1 MPLNAMTLPNA
12 KAASKGRGKVA
23 EAKVAAA
30 LKNVPECVAKRIP
43 DAKAGSFVAVAG
55 DFSVKYRGRAYL
67 LEVKQTDHNF
77 RLPHGNVSLRQI
89 ALMRKSMMA
98 WVICW
103 VLVYHAK
110 LDAWRAVDVE
120 FLRTRTGGSW
130 DLSEYATRSLNAV
143 IEDTLNC

>member
-1 MPLNAMTLPNA
+1 MPLNTITLLKA
-12 KAASKGRGKVA
+12 KASSKGRGKVA

-55 DFSVKYRGRAYL
+55 DFSVKYRGRSFL
-67 LEVKQTDHNF
+67 LEVKQTDHDF

-98 WVICW
+98 GVVCW

-110 LDAWRAVDVE
+110 LDAWRLIDVE
-120 FLRTRTGGSW
+120 SLRTRVGGSW
-130 DLSEYATRSLNAV
+130 DLSRFALQSLDSHL
-143 IEDTLNC
+143 EDILHY